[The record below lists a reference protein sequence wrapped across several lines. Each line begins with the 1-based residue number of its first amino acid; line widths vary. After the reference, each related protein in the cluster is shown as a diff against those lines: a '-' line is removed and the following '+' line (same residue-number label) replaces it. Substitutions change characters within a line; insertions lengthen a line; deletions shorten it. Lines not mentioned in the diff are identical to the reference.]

1 MRNRTN
7 VTCSL
12 RPVRNPAHNT
22 NCVPVPSHESLETL
36 LMQTLVLLLLV
47 IMMARLNQTYS
58 FTGIVKVFFLVYSA
72 IFLTSQCDALRLD
85 KRNSTG
91 LTDAVTWDPH
101 SLSIFGQRIFIL
113 SAEFHPWRQPNPY
126 LWKDIFQ
133 KVKDN
138 GFNTVSFYINWAL
151 HYPSAIG
158 EPDFQPGTYRDIQM
172 FIDEAKEA
180 GLWLIAR

>member
-1 MRNRTN
+1 MGKIIRTRFIMSN
-7 VTCSL
+7 L
-12 RPVRNPAHNT
+12 RLIF
-22 NCVPVPSHESLETL
+22 CLFIYFS
-36 LMQTLVLLLLV
+36 
-47 IMMARLNQTYS
+47 
-58 FTGIVKVFFLVYSA
+58 
-72 IFLTSQCDALRLD
+72 IFLTNHCTATLH

-91 LTDAVTWDPH
+91 LTNAVTWDPS

-133 KVKDN
+133 KIKDN

-151 HYPSAIG
+151 HYPSAAIS
-158 EPDFQPGTYRDIQM
+158 EPDFQSGTYRDIQM
-172 FIDEAKEA
+172 FIDEAKQA